1 MPRAV
6 AAMILAGALLVAP
19 AVAAAQSA
27 GDEQYQDPFQGE
39 QEGGGEPQQEP
50 SQEQPQAPAQAAP
63 EEPAPASPAPPAGD
77 STGSETSADVAP
89 PAQTS
94 APTLPLTGLPAI
106 ATLAGGIGMLA
117 AGAALR
123 RLL

>member
-50 SQEQPQAPAQAAP
+50 PQEPAQAAP
-63 EEPAPASPAPPAGD
+63 EEPAPTSPAQPAGD
-77 STGSETSADVAP
+77 STGSETSPDVAP

-106 ATLAGGIGMLA
+106 AMLAAGIGMLA

>member
-19 AVAAAQSA
+19 SVAAAQSA

-39 QEGGGEPQQEP
+39 QEGAGEPQQEP
-50 SQEQPQAPAQAAP
+50 PQEQPQAPAQAAP
-63 EEPAPASPAPPAGD
+63 EDPAPASPAPPAGD
-77 STGSETSADVAP
+77 STGSETSPDVAP

-94 APTLPLTGLPAI
+94 APTLPLTGLPAV
-106 ATLAGGIGMLA
+106 ALLAGGIGMLA